1 MLEWL
6 KTILGDAYTQDIDKK
21 VSAEIGK
28 AFVSKSDF
36 NTVNETKKQLE
47 TALSE
52 RDAQLESLKSSNG
65 DIDTLRKQITELQAQ
80 NTKQS
85 EEHAE
90 AIKQLKLDSA
100 VDAALMAAKAR
111 NVTAARALLDLSNL
125 ELAED
130 GTVKG
135 LTNQIKALAD
145 SPGTGFLFDSDTRR
159 SGSFKGLKPGEKGDG
174 APAGGAK
181 ETKDMSYDELC
192 EYLAEN
198 PDTQL

>member
-6 KTILGDAYTQDIDKK
+6 KNILGSAYTEEIDKK
-21 VSAEIGK
+21 ISAEIGK
-28 AFVSKSDF
+28 AFVSKADF

-52 RDAQLESLKSSNG
+52 RDAQLESLKSNSG
-65 DIDTLRKQITELQAQ
+65 DIDTLKTQISELQAQ
-80 NTKQS
+80 NTKQA

-90 AIKQLKLDSA
+90 AIKQLKIAGA
-100 VDAALMAAKAR
+100 VDAALTKAKAR
-111 NVTAARALLDLSNL
+111 NVTAAKALLELNSL
-125 ELAED
+125 ELLED

-135 LTNQIKALAD
+135 LTERIKELTENPD
-145 SPGTGFLFDSDTRR
+145 TEFLFDSDKKKG
-159 SGSFKGLKPGEKGDG
+159 GSFKGLKPGEKGDG
-174 APAGGAK
+174 APDGGAK

-198 PDTQL
+198 PDAQL